1 MRSSNADT
9 VVKTAHRL
17 KGGCGMV
24 GAHEIKDICLRI
36 EHAARQ
42 NELHIAQA
50 TMQLLEQA
58 MTRVEYSIDGFLN
71 AR

>member
-1 MRSSNADT
+1 
-9 VVKTAHRL
+9 
-17 KGGCGMV
+17 MV

-58 MTRVEYSIDGFLN
+58 MARVEYSIDGFLN